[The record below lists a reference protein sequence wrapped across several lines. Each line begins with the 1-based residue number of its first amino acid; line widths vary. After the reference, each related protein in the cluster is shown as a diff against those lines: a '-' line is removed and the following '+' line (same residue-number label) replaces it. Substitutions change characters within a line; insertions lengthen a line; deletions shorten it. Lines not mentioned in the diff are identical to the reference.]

1 MKILYVIINFLILAG
16 ILFLFC
22 RKFIIRLFSDRRRR
36 ILEEL
41 DEAERIEKSL
51 PPAEAVSEEGLI
63 PESGECSENGQ
74 LSEGG
79 AYPGDSVPSEGGA
92 HPGGSLRLEDGA
104 DPESAEDPEDGVRS
118 QISEALEQEKA
129 QAEGRISQIE
139 AFGEREC
146 REIYR
151 IMIGKTKR
159 RFFGVMQDKVVEIFS
174 REPYLGRMRAK
185 EAAQIDEILGQIK
198 LTPGDMAYL
207 KYHDVLYV
215 TLTSA
220 YPLDPELVKKV
231 DEATTKLLQEV
242 NGKTSLWV
250 REDPGLIGGL
260 RLRIGDTVYDYTVA
274 EELYHYEKGISQ
286 EPITTDEPVR
296 EVLEEF
302 EQKAE
307 SFAPKI
313 HIYQLGRVLQ
323 ISDGICWMDGLA
335 DIMYGE
341 VVEFDC
347 GERGMILDIQPERI
361 GCVVFGE
368 YANIESGSRVRRVGR
383 IASVPV
389 GKALLGRVVD
399 AIGNPI
405 DGEGYIYAEA
415 KRPIECRA
423 PGILDRASVSRPLHT
438 GVKAIDALVPIGR
451 GQRELII
458 GDRQTGKTALAL
470 DAIIN
475 QKGKDTV
482 CIYVAIG
489 QKDTTIAEIKDRL
502 TQYGAM
508 EYTTIVAANASGS
521 AATQYIAPFSGT
533 AMAEYFM
540 YAGKDVLIIYDDLS
554 KHAVAYRELSLLLH
568 RPSGREAY
576 PGDIFYLHSRLLER
590 SAQLSAEMGGGSITA
605 LPIIETL
612 AGDISAYIPT
622 NVISITDGQIFLE
635 SELFREG
642 QRPAINVGLSV
653 SRVGGAAQT
662 KLMKQMSASL
672 RTRLAQ
678 YRELADF
685 TQLGAD
691 IDEVTRRTLDAG
703 AHLMETLKQGRFQP
717 LEDWQQGL
725 LLFAVSEGFAQEVP
739 LAEMSRF
746 EKGLFPFFEENC
758 ASLVEALKTGKKADA
773 ALLEQIR
780 AALGE
785 YQKRF

>member
-1 MKILYVIINFLILAG
+1 MQIQYVIINFLILAG
-16 ILFLFC
+16 ALALVG
-22 RKFIIRLFSDRRRR
+22 RKTVVRLFSERRQR
-36 ILEEL
+36 INREL
-41 DEAERIEKSL
+41 DEAERIENTP
-51 PPAEAVSEEGLI
+51 PPAFPDEVVDMPA
-63 PESGECSENGQ
+63 
-74 LSEGG
+74 
-79 AYPGDSVPSEGGA
+79 AGDVPSEKA
-92 HPGGSLRLEDGA
+92 SLDQERTET
-104 DPESAEDPEDGVRS
+104 ESAV
-118 QISEALEQEKA
+118 A
-129 QAEGRISQIE
+129 QIE

-151 IMIGKTKR
+151 VMVGKTKTK
-159 RFFGVMQDKVVEIFS
+159 FYQVMRAKVAEIFS

-185 EAAQIDEILGQIK
+185 EAAQVDEILQRIE

-207 KYHDVLYV
+207 RYHGVLYV

-220 YPLDPELVKKV
+220 YPLDLALVKRV
-231 DEATTKLLQEV
+231 DEATTKLLQTV

-250 REDPGLIGGL
+250 REDPALIGGL

-274 EELYHYEKGISQ
+274 EQLYHYEKSISRG
-286 EPITTDEPVR
+286 PVRTSEPVK
-296 EVLEEF
+296 EFLEEF
-302 EQKAE
+302 VEKA
-307 SFAPKI
+307 AGVKPRI
-313 HIYQLGRVLQ
+313 YVYQLGRVLQ
-323 ISDGICWMDGLA
+323 ISDGICWMDGIA

-341 VVEFDC
+341 VVEFDN
-347 GERGMILDIQPERI
+347 GERGMVLDIQPQRV

-368 YANIESGSRVRRVGR
+368 YEGIESGSKVRRVGR

-389 GKALLGRVVD
+389 GEALLGRVVD
-399 AIGNPI
+399 AIGAPI
-405 DGEGYIYAEA
+405 DGEGYIAAEE
-415 KRPIECRA
+415 KRPVECPA
-423 PGILDRASVSRPLHT
+423 PGILDRAAVSKPLHT
-438 GVKAIDALVPIGR
+438 GVKAIDSLVPIGR

-475 QKGKDTV
+475 QKGQNTV

-489 QKDTTIAEIKDRL
+489 QKDTTIADIKERL
-502 TQYGAM
+502 EQHGAM
-508 EYTTIVAANASGS
+508 AYTTIVAASASGS
-521 AATQYIAPFSGT
+521 AAAQYIAPFSGT

-540 YAGKDVLIIYDDLS
+540 HKGMDVLIVYDDLS

-590 SAQLSAEMGGGSITA
+590 SAHLSEELGGGSITA

-622 NVISITDGQIFLE
+622 NVISITDGQIFLS
-635 SELFREG
+635 SELFNEG

-662 KLMKQMSASL
+662 ALLKQMSASL

-691 IDEVTRRTLDAG
+691 VDENTKRTLDAG
-703 AHLMETLKQGRFQP
+703 AHLMEALRQGRFAP
-717 LEDWQQGL
+717 LEDWKQAL
-725 LLFAVSEGFAQEVP
+725 LLFAVSEGFANDVP
-739 LAEMSRF
+739 LAGMDGFEQGLYSFF
-746 EKGLFPFFEENC
+746 EKRFP
-758 ASLVEALKTGKKADA
+758 ALRDGLKTGRKLGSRQLDGV
-773 ALLEQIR
+773 R
-780 AALGE
+780 AALRE
-785 YQKRF
+785 YQAGIA